1 MVPFSLEAQIVFH
14 VIPVNLAV
22 GKGISFPCAFP
33 LSLPMPLAL
42 LPHSIFLIYTL
53 KVRR

>member
-1 MVPFSLEAQIVFH
+1 MVPLSLEAQIVFH

-22 GKGISFPCAFP
+22 GKGISFPAFP
-33 LSLPMPLAL
+33 LSLSLPLAL
-42 LPHSIFLIYTL
+42 LPHSIFLIYTV